1 MLCPNELGCT
11 YSRYMIPR
19 TNGEVDE
26 YEMFD
31 GTFLKGDL
39 CNFKVTNPVG
49 SDMNDVMYLRLEY
62 VARAKAVLIKGE
74 SLANPIAMYTLD
86 KGQDYTALK
95 DINFYLLFIATQ
107 ESSGDFVFKI
117 WFQGTSG
124 SGEKI
129 PTEVTY
135 EKDPRNPDKN
145 DPETTEEEDPEP
157 DTVEED
163 PEPDTVEETESD
175 TEEEPETPNKNT
187 GNVDDSDVEKIG
199 DIDSSDEDVPEVF
212 PDDKKNEDPV
222 ITDDETDKKEED
234 SPTG

>member
-1 MLCPNELGCT
+1 MELQYMLCPNELGCT

-74 SLANPIAMYTLD
+74 SIANPIAMYTLD

-95 DINFYLLFIATQ
+95 DINFYLLFIAT
-107 ESSGDFVFKI
+107 
-117 WFQGTSG
+117 
-124 SGEKI
+124 
-129 PTEVTY
+129 
-135 EKDPRNPDKN
+135 
-145 DPETTEEEDPEP
+145 
-157 DTVEED
+157 
-163 PEPDTVEETESD
+163 
-175 TEEEPETPNKNT
+175 
-187 GNVDDSDVEKIG
+187 
-199 DIDSSDEDVPEVF
+199 
-212 PDDKKNEDPV
+212 
-222 ITDDETDKKEED
+222 
-234 SPTG
+234 